1 MLEQSGAFC
10 FSRIDKVSMKHESDF
25 SKYGW
30 LVEVLKLIDER
41 PRVRTFCYAVLFV
54 VAIGVVLYTG
64 AMFVEAMA
72 KVFA

>member
-1 MLEQSGAFC
+1 
-10 FSRIDKVSMKHESDF
+10 MKHESDF

-54 VAIGVVLYTG
+54 VAIVLYTG
-64 AMFVEAMA
+64 SMFVEAMA
-72 KVFA
+72 KLFA

>member
-1 MLEQSGAFC
+1 M
-10 FSRIDKVSMKHESDF
+10 DKLIHKIKPPNFGGFFLSHHAKF

-72 KVFA
+72 KLFA

>member
-10 FSRIDKVSMKHESDF
+10 FPRIDEISMKHESDF
-25 SKYGW
+25 NKYGW

-41 PRVRTFCYAVLFV
+41 PRVRIFCYAVLFV

-64 AMFVEAMA
+64 SMFVAAMA

>member
-1 MLEQSGAFC
+1 M
-10 FSRIDKVSMKHESDF
+10 KVISAKC
-25 SKYGW
+25 GR

-72 KVFA
+72 KLFA